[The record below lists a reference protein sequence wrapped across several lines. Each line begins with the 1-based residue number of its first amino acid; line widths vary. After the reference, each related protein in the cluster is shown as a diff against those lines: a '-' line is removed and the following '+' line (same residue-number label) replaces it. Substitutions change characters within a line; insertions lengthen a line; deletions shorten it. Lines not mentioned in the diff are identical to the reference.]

1 MNRRD
6 LLLQQMHIHQW
17 QLQRPDVL
25 KGIINMPVAEH
36 IRLII
41 IAEQEITP
49 QPLFI
54 DILHSLNLQISDCLR
69 IDFDFVAH
77 LNLQHQVDY
86 WLLSDNQEKI
96 DRALSLCPQP
106 QHQWQSPA
114 WQTFRQSPQ
123 AKRQLWQQIQKSN

>member
-6 LLLQQMHIHQW
+6 LLLQQMHIRQW

-25 KGIINMPVAEH
+25 KGIINMPVAAH

-49 QPLFI
+49 QPLLN

-69 IDFDFVAH
+69 IDFDFVPH
-77 LNLQHQVDY
+77 LNLQHHVDY

-96 DRALSLCPQP
+96 DRTLSQCPQV

-114 WQTFRQSPQ
+114 WQTLRQSPQ
-123 AKRQLWQQIQKSN
+123 AKRQLWQQMQKSN